1 MTELNNLAIRR
12 LTIEDIDSL
21 CLIENLSFPTPWT
34 RESYQHELAEN
45 PLSIF
50 VGCFEGDRLLSFG
63 GFWKILDEAHI
74 TNVAVHPDFRGQG
87 IGEFTMRNLMI
98 AAMQEDCRW
107 MTLEVR
113 VSNLTAQGL
122 YKKLGFK
129 VAGERPH
136 YYENDEA
143 AVIMWLQLN

>member
-50 VGCFEGDRLLSFG
+50 VGCFEGWERLG
-63 GFWKILDEAHI
+63 GI
-74 TNVAVHPDFRGQG
+74 
-87 IGEFTMRNLMI
+87 
-98 AAMQEDCRW
+98 
-107 MTLEVR
+107 
-113 VSNLTAQGL
+113 
-122 YKKLGFK
+122 
-129 VAGERPH
+129 
-136 YYENDEA
+136 
-143 AVIMWLQLN
+143 